1 MITEL
6 VEKNQPVSAKAS
18 LTERLTGQL
27 REELEAL
34 EAFNDP
40 QGIYARMPVGLKVQ

>member
-1 MITEL
+1 M
-6 VEKNQPVSAKAS
+6 VEKIQPVSAKAG

-27 REELEAL
+27 REELKAI